1 MEFART
7 TNSRIISD
15 QPEKEIESNTV
26 KKIQDIL
33 EISDYM
39 QTIENEIEFLRNKHG
54 VNEDDD
60 DELFEEIT
68 ENYGKMKD
76 NLETQNTFENP
87 EDIIDWLSATLYDCY
102 TYELEKCLTA
112 PLNDWLMN
120 EKLLGK
126 ATIRGKIFFPISTF
140 S

>member
-1 MEFART
+1 
-7 TNSRIISD
+7 
-15 QPEKEIESNTV
+15 
-26 KKIQDIL
+26 
-33 EISDYM
+33 M
-39 QTIENEIEFLRNKHG
+39 QTIENEIEVLRNKHG
-54 VNEDDD
+54 VNEEDD
-60 DELFEEIT
+60 DELFEEII

-126 ATIRGKIFFPISTF
+126 ATIRGRIFFRSLHFPNLIKVGEQKWLFT
-140 S
+140 